1 MTSLTNID
9 LTTLNLKSL
18 QSLAKEFKVKSW
30 WTLKKAD
37 LISELTNIKLDLEDK
52 AAVQKATEEYQEE
65 LKESSLA
72 DDEEYCHYCG
82 TRKKKGFLCPECG
95 RDWETLKNSENSTQ
109 SSDTKP
115 TEKKVSKKS
124 PKTPKTPKA
133 NKVEKNEENLV
144 TLKELAAEF
153 HMKGTKAR
161 RLLRDAA
168 ISRPYGG
175 NRWEW
180 DKNLHIDEL
189 NMAREYL
196 KAHTKAPK
204 KEQDK

>member
-1 MTSLTNID
+1 MTNLININLETLTAVE
-9 LTTLNLKSL
+9 LKT
-18 QSLAKEFKVKSW
+18 LAKEFKVKNW
-30 WTLKKAD
+30 WKLKKAD
-37 LISELTNIKLDLEDK
+37 LITELTNIKLDLEDK
-52 AAVQKATEEYQEE
+52 AAVQKATEKYQEE
-65 LKESSLA
+65 LKETESQ
-72 DDEEYCHYCG
+72 
-82 TRKKKGFLCPECG
+82 
-95 RDWETLKNSENSTQ
+95 ETQT
-109 SSDTKP
+109 
-115 TEKKVSKKS
+115 TEKKTSKKT
-124 PKTPKTPKA
+124 KTT
-133 NKVEKNEENLV
+133 KVEKNEENLV

-180 DKNLHIDEL
+180 DKDLHIDEL

>member
-1 MTSLTNID
+1 MTNLTNINLET
-9 LTTLNLKSL
+9 LTAAELKT
-18 QSLAKEFKVKSW
+18 LAKEFKVKNW
-30 WTLKKAD
+30 WNLKKDD
-37 LISELTNIKLDLEDK
+37 LITELTNIKLDLEDK
-52 AAVQKATEEYQEE
+52 AAVQRATKEYQEE
-65 LKESSLA
+65 LKKTESQ
-72 DDEEYCHYCG
+72 
-82 TRKKKGFLCPECG
+82 
-95 RDWETLKNSENSTQ
+95 ETQPSE
-109 SSDTKP
+109 K
-115 TEKKVSKKS
+115 E
-124 PKTPKTPKA
+124 TPKKTKTT
-133 NKVEKNEENLV
+133 KVEKNEENLV

>member
-1 MTSLTNID
+1 MTNLTNINLET
-9 LTTLNLKSL
+9 LTAAELKT
-18 QSLAKEFKVKSW
+18 LAKEFKVKNW
-30 WTLKKAD
+30 WNLKKAD
-37 LISELTNIKLDLEDK
+37 LITELTNIKLDLEDK
-52 AAVQKATEEYQEE
+52 AAVQRATEEYQEE
-65 LKESSLA
+65 LKKTESQ
-72 DDEEYCHYCG
+72 
-82 TRKKKGFLCPECG
+82 
-95 RDWETLKNSENSTQ
+95 ETQPSENKTFKK
-109 SSDTKP
+109 TKAP
-115 TEKKVSKKS
+115 
-124 PKTPKTPKA
+124 
-133 NKVEKNEENLV
+133 KVEKDEENLV

>member
-1 MTSLTNID
+1 MTNLTNID
-9 LTTLNLKSL
+9 LSTLNLKSL
-18 QSLAKEFKVKSW
+18 QALAKEFKVKSW
-30 WTLKKAD
+30 WTMKKAN
-37 LISELTNIKLDLEDK
+37 LITELTNLQLDLEDK
-52 AAVQKATEEYQEE
+52 AAVEEANLELRKEQEKFPLTE
-65 LKESSLA
+65 
-72 DDEEYCHYCG
+72 DEEYCHYCG

-95 RDWETLKNSENSTQ
+95 RDWAAPKDSGDSTQ
-109 SSDTKP
+109 TQGKGTKAP
-115 TEKKVSKKS
+115 KA
-124 PKTPKTPKA
+124 KTPKTP
-133 NKVEKNEENLV
+133 KVEKNEENLV

-161 RLLRDAA
+161 RLLRDAS

-204 KEQDK
+204 KEQGK

>member
-1 MTSLTNID
+1 MTNLTNINLET
-9 LTTLNLKSL
+9 LTAAELKT
-18 QSLAKEFKVKSW
+18 LAKEFKVKNW
-30 WTLKKAD
+30 WNLKKAD
-37 LISELTNIKLDLEDK
+37 LITELTNIKLDLEDK
-52 AAVQKATEEYQEE
+52 AAVQRATEEYQEE
-65 LKESSLA
+65 LKKTESQ
-72 DDEEYCHYCG
+72 
-82 TRKKKGFLCPECG
+82 
-95 RDWETLKNSENSTQ
+95 ETQPSE
-109 SSDTKP
+109 K
-115 TEKKVSKKS
+115 E
-124 PKTPKTPKA
+124 TPKKTKTT
-133 NKVEKNEENLV
+133 KVEKNEENLV

>member
-1 MTSLTNID
+1 MTNLTNINLET
-9 LTTLNLKSL
+9 LTAAELKT
-18 QSLAKEFKVKSW
+18 LAKEFKVKNW
-30 WTLKKAD
+30 WNLKKAD
-37 LISELTNIKLDLEDK
+37 LITELTNIKLDLEDK

-65 LKESSLA
+65 LKKNESQ
-72 DDEEYCHYCG
+72 
-82 TRKKKGFLCPECG
+82 
-95 RDWETLKNSENSTQ
+95 ETQPS
-109 SSDTKP
+109 
-115 TEKKVSKKS
+115 EKK
-124 PKTPKTPKA
+124 TPQKIKA
-133 NKVEKNEENLV
+133 PKVEKDEENLV

>member
-1 MTSLTNID
+1 MTNLTNINLET
-9 LTTLNLKSL
+9 LTAAELKT
-18 QSLAKEFKVKSW
+18 LAKEFKVKNW
-30 WTLKKAD
+30 WNLKKAD
-37 LISELTNIKLDLEDK
+37 LITELTNIKLDLEDK
-52 AAVQKATEEYQEE
+52 AAVQRATEEYQEE
-65 LKESSLA
+65 LKKTESQETQPS
-72 DDEEYCHYCG
+72 E
-82 TRKKKGFLCPECG
+82 K
-95 RDWETLKNSENSTQ
+95 ETLKK
-109 SSDTKP
+109 TKAP
-115 TEKKVSKKS
+115 
-124 PKTPKTPKA
+124 
-133 NKVEKNEENLV
+133 KVEKNEENLV

-189 NMAREYL
+189 NMAREDL

>member
-1 MTSLTNID
+1 MTIITNID

-37 LISELTNIKLDLEDK
+37 LITELSFIQETYKK
-52 AAVQKATEEYQEE
+52 AEESFQGAEEEAQKKEE
-65 LKESSLA
+65 
-72 DDEEYCHYCG
+72 
-82 TRKKKGFLCPECG
+82 
-95 RDWETLKNSENSTQ
+95 
-109 SSDTKP
+109 
-115 TEKKVSKKS
+115 S
-124 PKTPKTPKA
+124 PKSKAKKTKTP
-133 NKVEKNEENLV
+133 KVEKNEENLV

-153 HMKGTKAR
+153 GMKGTKAR
-161 RLLRDAA
+161 RLLRDTA

-180 DKNLHIDEL
+180 DKNLHVDEL

-196 KAHTKAPK
+196 GAHTKAPK

>member
-1 MTSLTNID
+1 MTNLTNINLET
-9 LTTLNLKSL
+9 LTAAELKT
-18 QSLAKEFKVKSW
+18 LAKGFKVKNW
-30 WTLKKAD
+30 WNLKKAD
-37 LISELTNIKLDLEDK
+37 LITELTNIKLDLEDK

-65 LKESSLA
+65 LKETESQ
-72 DDEEYCHYCG
+72 
-82 TRKKKGFLCPECG
+82 
-95 RDWETLKNSENSTQ
+95 ETQT
-109 SSDTKP
+109 
-115 TEKKVSKKS
+115 TEKETPKKT
-124 PKTPKTPKA
+124 KTP
-133 NKVEKNEENLV
+133 KVEKNEENLV

-196 KAHTKAPK
+196 KAHTKALK

>member
-1 MTSLTNID
+1 MTNLTNINLET
-9 LTTLNLKSL
+9 LTADELKT
-18 QSLAKEFKVKSW
+18 LAKEFKVKNW
-30 WTLKKAD
+30 WNLKKAD
-37 LISELTNIKLDLEDK
+37 LITELTNIKLDLEDK

-65 LKESSLA
+65 LKETESQ
-72 DDEEYCHYCG
+72 
-82 TRKKKGFLCPECG
+82 
-95 RDWETLKNSENSTQ
+95 ETQ
-109 SSDTKP
+109 P
-115 TEKKVSKKS
+115 TEKKAPKK
-124 PKTPKTPKA
+124 TKA
-133 NKVEKNEENLV
+133 PKVEKDEENLV

-204 KEQDK
+204 KEQGK